1 MKSKSVLSAFLP
13 AFLAWTAVALAQSN
27 HFEMMDVFQLE
38 FASDPQISPDGKR
51 VVYERNSMDIMEDRR
66 RTELWIV
73 DADSSN
79 HRKLTTSSGRESS
92 PRWSPDGSMLAYL
105 SQEEGKTQIFLR
117 WMDTGQT
124 AILTQVLESPHQ
136 ITWSPDGKHIAFS
149 MLVPEPEPSLAK
161 LPAKPKGAEWADP
174 PKLIERV
181 RNRADG
187 EGYLPH
193 GFNHFFVVPVSGGT
207 ARQVTTGEFHHR
219 NAPSWTPDSKTLV
232 FSANRN
238 EDWEYEFRNSE
249 IYAVSL
255 DSGDIQTLTD
265 RNGPDHSPVV
275 SPDGNTV
282 AYLSYD
288 DKIRT
293 YQVTE
298 LYIMNI
304 DGSNKRRL
312 TESLDRSA
320 SNPAW
325 SSDGRGLFFKYDSEG
340 NTKLAHVTRDGEV
353 RVLAN
358 DLGGTSYGRPYGGGS
373 FSVADDGAFA
383 FTLTRPERP
392 GDVALGTLSGSRIEQ
407 LTALNDDLMA
417 HKTVGAVEEIWF
429 DSSFDGRKI
438 QGWIVKPPDFEPQKK
453 YPLILE
459 IHGGPISNYGDRFS
473 AEIQLYASAG
483 YVVLYTNPRGSTSY
497 GGEFGDLLYH
507 NYPGEDYDDV
517 ISGVDAVIVRGY
529 IDERNLFVTGGS
541 AGGIL
546 TAWIV
551 GKTNRFTAA
560 VAAKPVINWYS
571 KVLVAD
577 NYYGY
582 HNYRFPGSPWE
593 NPETYMKFS
602 PISLVGNVETPT
614 LLLTGDADLRTPL
627 SESEQFFHALL
638 LRRVDTAL
646 VRIPGASHNIVA
658 RPSQLIAKVANVLAW
673 FERYRDGGPGTATT
687 DQP

>member
-1 MKSKSVLSAFLP
+1 MKSTFAVAAFLP
-13 AFLAWTAVALAQSN
+13 AFVACTTIAMAQSN

-38 FASDPQISPDGKR
+38 FASDPQISPDGR
-51 VVYERNSMDIMEDRR
+51 HIVYERNSMDIMEDRR
-66 RTELWIV
+66 RTELWTL
-73 DADSSN
+73 DADGSN
-79 HRKLTTSSGRESS
+79 HRKLTSRSVGESS

-105 SQEEGKTQIFLR
+105 SKEEGKTQIFVR
-117 WMDTGQT
+117 WMDAGQS
-124 AILTQVLESPHQ
+124 AVLTQVLDSPRG
-136 ITWSPDGKHIAFS
+136 IAWSPDGQHIAFS
-149 MLVPEPEPSLAK
+149 MLVPEPEPSLVT
-161 LPAKPKGAEWADP
+161 LPTKPKGAKWADP

-181 RNRADG
+181 RNREDG
-187 EGYLPH
+187 IGYLPH
-193 GFNHFFVVPVSGGT
+193 GFDHLFVVPVAGGT
-207 ARQVTTGEFHHR
+207 ARQVTTGDFHHR
-219 NAPSWTPDSKTLV
+219 GALSWTPDSKTLV

-238 EDWEYEFRNSE
+238 ENWEYEFKNSE
-249 IYAVSL
+249 IYSVSL
-255 DSGDIQTLTD
+255 EDGEIRELTD
-265 RNGPDHSPVV
+265 KNGPDENPVV
-275 SPDGNTV
+275 SPDGNSI
-282 AYLSYD
+282 AYLGYD

-298 LYIMNI
+298 LHIMNI
-304 DGSNKRRL
+304 DGTGKGRL

-320 SNPAW
+320 SNPVW
-325 SSDGRGLFFKYDSEG
+325 SSDGRGLFFQYDSEG
-340 NTKLAHVTRDGEV
+340 NTKIAHVTLDGEV
-353 RVLAN
+353 RVLAH

-373 FSVADDGAFA
+373 FSVADSGVFA
-383 FTLTRPERP
+383 FTLTRPEHL
-392 GDVALGTLSGSRIEQ
+392 GDVALGTLGGSRVKRVT
-407 LTALNDDLMA
+407 LLNDDLLA
-417 HKTVGAVEEIWF
+417 HKTLAAVEEIWF

-438 QGWIVKPPDFEPQKK
+438 QGWIVKPPDFDPQSK

-473 AEIQLYASAG
+473 AEMQLYATAG

-517 ISGVDAVIVRGY
+517 ISGVDAVIAKGY
-529 IDERNLFVTGGS
+529 IDDRNLFVTGGS

-560 VAAKPVINWYS
+560 VSAKPVINWYS

-577 NYYGY
+577 NYYVY
-582 HNYRFPGSPWE
+582 HNYRYPGSPWE
-593 NPETYMKFS
+593 NPEAYMKFS

-614 LLLTGDADLRTPL
+614 LLLTGEADLRTPL

-638 LRRVDTAL
+638 LRRIDTAV

-658 RPSQLIAKVANVLAW
+658 RPSQLIAKVANIIAW
-673 FERYRDGGPGTATT
+673 FERYRDDGPGMATT
-687 DQP
+687 EQP

>member
-1 MKSKSVLSAFLP
+1 MKSTFAVTALLP
-13 AFLAWTAVALAQSN
+13 AFVACTTIAMAQSN

-38 FASDPQISPDGKR
+38 FASYPQISPDGKHI
-51 VVYERNSMDIMEDRR
+51 VYERNSMDIMKDRR
-66 RTELWIV
+66 RTELWTV
-73 DADSSN
+73 DADGSN
-79 HRKLTTSSGRESS
+79 HRKLTSRSVSESL

-105 SQEEGKTQIFLR
+105 SKKEGKTQIFLR
-117 WMDTGQT
+117 WIDTGQS
-124 AILTQVLESPHQ
+124 AVLTQVLDSPRQ
-136 ITWSPDGKHIAFS
+136 IAWSPDGQHIAFS
-149 MLVPEPEPSLAK
+149 MLVPEPEPSLAT
-161 LPAKPKGAEWADP
+161 LPAKPKGAKWADP

-187 EGYLPH
+187 IGYLPH
-193 GFNHFFVVPVSGGT
+193 GFNHLFVVPVSGGT
-207 ARQVTTGEFHHR
+207 ARQVTTGDFHHR
-219 NAPSWTPDSKTLV
+219 SAPSWTPDSKTLV

-238 EDWEYEFRNSE
+238 ENWEYEFRNSE
-249 IYAVSL
+249 IYSVSL
-255 DSGDIQTLTD
+255 EDGEIRALTD
-265 RNGPDHSPVV
+265 KNGPDQSPVV
-275 SPDGNTV
+275 SPDGNSI
-282 AYLSYD
+282 AYLGYD

-298 LYIMNI
+298 LHIMNI
-304 DGSNKRRL
+304 DGTGKGRL

-320 SNPAW
+320 SNPVW
-325 SSDGRGLFFKYDSEG
+325 SSDGRGLFFQYDSEG
-340 NTKLAHVTRDGEV
+340 NTKIAHVTLDGEV
-353 RVLAN
+353 RVLAHH
-358 DLGGTSYGRPYGGGS
+358 LGGTSYGRPYGGGS
-373 FSVADDGAFA
+373 FSVADSGAFA

-392 GDVALGTLSGSRIEQ
+392 GDVALGTLSGSRVKH
-407 LTALNDDLMA
+407 LTALNDDLLA

-438 QGWIVKPPDFEPQKK
+438 QGWIVKPPDFEPQSK

-473 AEIQLYASAG
+473 AEIQLYATAG

-497 GGEFGDLLYH
+497 GREFGDLLYH
-507 NYPGEDYDDV
+507 NYPAEDYDDV
-517 ISGVDAVIVRGY
+517 ISGVDAVIAKGY
-529 IDERNLFVTGGS
+529 IDDRNLFVTGGS

-577 NYYGY
+577 NYYVY
-582 HNYRFPGSPWE
+582 HNYRYPGSPWE
-593 NPETYMKFS
+593 NPEAYMKFS

-638 LRRVDTAL
+638 LRRIDTAI
-646 VRIPGASHNIVA
+646 VRIPGASHDIVA
-658 RPSQLIAKVANVLAW
+658 RPSQLIAKVANIIAW
-673 FERYRDGGPGTATT
+673 FERYRDDGPGTATT
-687 DQP
+687 EQP

>member
-1 MKSKSVLSAFLP
+1 MKSTFAVTALLAAF
-13 AFLAWTAVALAQSN
+13 VAYTTIAMAQSN

-38 FASDPQISPDGKR
+38 FASDPQISPDGKHI
-51 VVYERNSMDIMEDRR
+51 VYERNSMDIMEDRR
-66 RTELWIV
+66 RTELWTV
-73 DADSSN
+73 DADGSN
-79 HRKLTTSSGRESS
+79 HRKLTSRSVGESS

-105 SQEEGKTQIFLR
+105 SKEEGKTQIFLR
-117 WMDTGQT
+117 WMDTGQS
-124 AILTQVLESPHQ
+124 AVLTQVLDSPRQ
-136 ITWSPDGKHIAFS
+136 IAWSPDGQHIAFS
-149 MLVPEPEPSLAK
+149 MLVPEPEPSLAT
-161 LPAKPKGAEWADP
+161 LPAKPKGAKWADP

-187 EGYLPH
+187 IGYLPH
-193 GFNHFFVVPVSGGT
+193 GFDHLFVVPVSGGT
-207 ARQVTTGEFHHR
+207 ARQVTTGDFHHR
-219 NAPSWTPDSKTLV
+219 STLSWTPDSKTLV

-238 EDWEYEFRNSE
+238 ENWEYEFKNSE
-249 IYAVSL
+249 IYSVSL
-255 DSGDIQTLTD
+255 EDGEIRELTD
-265 RNGPDHSPVV
+265 RNGPDESPVV
-275 SPDGNTV
+275 SPDGNSI
-282 AYLSYD
+282 AYLGYD

-298 LYIMNI
+298 LHTMNI
-304 DGSNKRRL
+304 DGTGKRRL

-320 SNPAW
+320 SNPVW
-325 SSDGRGLFFKYDSEG
+325 SSDGRGLFFQYDSEG
-340 NTKLAHVTRDGEV
+340 NTKIAHVTLDGEV
-353 RVLAN
+353 RVLAH

-373 FSVADDGAFA
+373 FSVAESGAFA

-392 GDVALGTLSGSRIEQ
+392 GEVALGTLSSSRVNH
-407 LTALNDDLMA
+407 LTALNNDLLA
-417 HKTVGAVEEIWF
+417 HKTIGAVEEIWF

-438 QGWIVKPPDFEPQKK
+438 QGWIVKPPDFDPQRK

-473 AEIQLYASAG
+473 AEIQLYATAG

-517 ISGVDAVIVRGY
+517 ISGVDAVIAKGY
-529 IDERNLFVTGGS
+529 IDDRNLFVTGGS

-551 GKTNRFTAA
+551 GKTNRFAAA
-560 VAAKPVINWYS
+560 VSAKPVINWYS

-577 NYYGY
+577 NYYVY
-582 HNYRFPGSPWE
+582 HNYRYPGSPWE
-593 NPETYMKFS
+593 NPEAYMKFS

-638 LRRVDTAL
+638 LRRIDTAV
-646 VRIPGASHNIVA
+646 VRIPGASHDIVA
-658 RPSQLIAKVANVLAW
+658 RPSQLIAKVANIIAW
-673 FERYRDGGPGTATT
+673 FERYRDEGPGTATT
-687 DQP
+687 

>member
-1 MKSKSVLSAFLP
+1 MKSTFAVTALLP
-13 AFLAWTAVALAQSN
+13 AFVACTTIAMAQSN

-38 FASDPQISPDGKR
+38 FASDPQISPDGKHI
-51 VVYERNSMDIMEDRR
+51 VYERNSMDIMEDRR
-66 RTELWIV
+66 RTELWTV
-73 DADSSN
+73 DADGSN
-79 HRKLTTSSGRESS
+79 HRKLTSRSVGESS

-105 SQEEGKTQIFLR
+105 SKEEGKTQIFLR
-117 WMDTGQT
+117 WMDTGQS
-124 AILTQVLESPHQ
+124 AVLTQVLDSPRQ
-136 ITWSPDGKHIAFS
+136 IAWSPDGQHIAFS
-149 MLVPEPEPSLAK
+149 MLVPEPEPSLAT
-161 LPAKPKGAEWADP
+161 LPAKPKGAKWADP

-187 EGYLPH
+187 IGYLPH
-193 GFNHFFVVPVSGGT
+193 GFDHLFVVPVSGGT
-207 ARQVTTGEFHHR
+207 ARQVTTGDFHHR
-219 NAPSWTPDSKTLV
+219 STLSWTPDSKTLV

-238 EDWEYEFRNSE
+238 ENWEYEFKNSE
-249 IYAVSL
+249 IYSVSL
-255 DSGDIQTLTD
+255 EDGEIRELTD
-265 RNGPDHSPVV
+265 RNGPDESPVV
-275 SPDGNTV
+275 SPDGNSI
-282 AYLSYD
+282 AYLGYD

-298 LYIMNI
+298 LHTMNI
-304 DGSNKRRL
+304 DGTGKRRL

-320 SNPAW
+320 SNPVW
-325 SSDGRGLFFKYDSEG
+325 SSDGRGLFFQYDSEG
-340 NTKLAHVTRDGEV
+340 NTKIAHVTLDGEV
-353 RVLAN
+353 RVLAH

-373 FSVADDGAFA
+373 FSVAESGAFA

-392 GDVALGTLSGSRIEQ
+392 GEVALGTLSSSRVNH
-407 LTALNDDLMA
+407 LTALNNDLLA
-417 HKTVGAVEEIWF
+417 HKTIGAVEEIWF

-438 QGWIVKPPDFEPQKK
+438 QGWIVKPPDFDPQRK

-473 AEIQLYASAG
+473 AEIQLYATAG

-517 ISGVDAVIVRGY
+517 ISGVDAVIAKGY
-529 IDERNLFVTGGS
+529 IDDRNLFVTGGS

-551 GKTNRFTAA
+551 GKTNRFAAA
-560 VAAKPVINWYS
+560 VSAKPVINWYS

-577 NYYGY
+577 NYYVY
-582 HNYRFPGSPWE
+582 HNYRYPGSPWE
-593 NPETYMKFS
+593 NPEAYMKFS

-638 LRRVDTAL
+638 LRRIDTAV
-646 VRIPGASHNIVA
+646 VRIPGASHDIVA
-658 RPSQLIAKVANVLAW
+658 RPSQLIAKVANIIAW
-673 FERYRDGGPGTATT
+673 FERYRDEGPGTATT
-687 DQP
+687 

>member
-1 MKSKSVLSAFLP
+1 MKSTFAVTALLAAF
-13 AFLAWTAVALAQSN
+13 VAYTTIAMAQSN

-38 FASDPQISPDGKR
+38 FASDPQISPDGKHI
-51 VVYERNSMDIMEDRR
+51 VYERNSMDIMEDRR
-66 RTELWIV
+66 RTELWTV
-73 DADSSN
+73 DADGSN
-79 HRKLTTSSGRESS
+79 HRKLTSRSVGESS

-105 SQEEGKTQIFLR
+105 SKEEGKTQIFLR
-117 WMDTGQT
+117 WMDTGQS
-124 AILTQVLESPHQ
+124 AVLTQVLDSPRQ
-136 ITWSPDGKHIAFS
+136 IAWSPDGQHIAFS
-149 MLVPEPEPSLAK
+149 MLVPEPEPSLAT
-161 LPAKPKGAEWADP
+161 LPAKPKGAKWADP

-187 EGYLPH
+187 IGYLPH
-193 GFNHFFVVPVSGGT
+193 GFDHLFVVPVSGGT
-207 ARQVTTGEFHHR
+207 ARQVTTGDFHHR
-219 NAPSWTPDSKTLV
+219 STLSWTPDSKTLV

-238 EDWEYEFRNSE
+238 ENWEYEFKNSE
-249 IYAVSL
+249 IYSVSL
-255 DSGDIQTLTD
+255 EDGEIRELTD
-265 RNGPDHSPVV
+265 RNGPDESPVV
-275 SPDGNTV
+275 SPDGNSI
-282 AYLSYD
+282 AYLGYD

-298 LYIMNI
+298 LHTMNI
-304 DGSNKRRL
+304 DGTGKRRL

-320 SNPAW
+320 SNPVW
-325 SSDGRGLFFKYDSEG
+325 SSDGRGLFFQYDSEG
-340 NTKLAHVTRDGEV
+340 NTKIAHVTLDGEV
-353 RVLAN
+353 RVLAH

-373 FSVADDGAFA
+373 FSVAESGAFA

-392 GDVALGTLSGSRIEQ
+392 GEVALGTLSSSRVNH
-407 LTALNDDLMA
+407 LTALNNDLLA
-417 HKTVGAVEEIWF
+417 HKTIGAVEEIWF

-438 QGWIVKPPDFEPQKK
+438 QGWIVKPPDFDPQRK

-473 AEIQLYASAG
+473 AEIQLYATAG

-517 ISGVDAVIVRGY
+517 ISGVDAVIAKGY
-529 IDERNLFVTGGS
+529 IDDRNLFVTGGS

-551 GKTNRFTAA
+551 GKTNRFAAA
-560 VAAKPVINWYS
+560 VSAKPVINWYS

-577 NYYGY
+577 NYYVY
-582 HNYRFPGSPWE
+582 HNYRYPGSPWE
-593 NPETYMKFS
+593 NPEAYMKFS

-638 LRRVDTAL
+638 LRRIDTAV
-646 VRIPGASHNIVA
+646 VRIPGASHDIVA
-658 RPSQLIAKVANVLAW
+658 RPSQLIAKVANIIAW
-673 FERYRDGGPGTATT
+673 FERYRDEGPGTATT
-687 DQP
+687 EQP

>member
-1 MKSKSVLSAFLP
+1 MKSTFAVTALLAAF
-13 AFLAWTAVALAQSN
+13 VAYTTIAMAQSN

-38 FASDPQISPDGKR
+38 FASDPQISPDGKHI
-51 VVYERNSMDIMEDRR
+51 VYERNSMDIMEDRR
-66 RTELWIV
+66 RTELWTV
-73 DADSSN
+73 DADGSN
-79 HRKLTTSSGRESS
+79 HRKLTVRAVGESS

-105 SQEEGKTQIFLR
+105 SKEEGKTQIFLR
-117 WMDTGQT
+117 WMDTGQS
-124 AILTQVLESPHQ
+124 AVLTQVLDSPRQ
-136 ITWSPDGKHIAFS
+136 IAWSPDGQYIAFS
-149 MLVPEPEPSLAK
+149 MLVPEPEPSLAT
-161 LPAKPKGAEWADP
+161 LPAKPKGAKWADP

-187 EGYLPH
+187 TGYLPH
-193 GFNHFFVVPVSGGT
+193 GFNHLFVVPVSGGT
-207 ARQVTTGEFHHR
+207 ARQVTTGDFHHR
-219 NAPSWTPDSKTLV
+219 SALSWTPDSKTLV

-238 EDWEYEFRNSE
+238 ENWEYEFKNSE
-249 IYAVSL
+249 IYSVSL
-255 DSGDIQTLTD
+255 EDGEIRALTD
-265 RNGPDHSPVV
+265 KNGPDESPVV
-275 SPDGNTV
+275 SPDGNSI
-282 AYLSYD
+282 AYLGYD

-298 LYIMNI
+298 LHIMNI
-304 DGSNKRRL
+304 DGTGKGRL

-320 SNPAW
+320 SDPVW
-325 SSDGRGLFFKYDSEG
+325 SSDGRGLFFQYDSEG
-340 NTKLAHVTRDGEV
+340 NTKIAHVTLDGEV
-353 RVLAN
+353 RVLAH

-373 FSVADDGAFA
+373 FSVADSGAFA

-392 GDVALGTLSGSRIEQ
+392 GDVALGTLSGSRVKY
-407 LTALNDDLMA
+407 LTALNDDLLA

-438 QGWIVKPPDFEPQKK
+438 QGWIVKPPDFDPQRK

-473 AEIQLYASAG
+473 AEIQLYATAG

-517 ISGVDAVIVRGY
+517 ISGVDAVIAKGY
-529 IDERNLFVTGGS
+529 VDDCNLFVTGGS

-571 KVLVAD
+571 TVLVAD
-577 NYYGY
+577 NYYVY
-582 HNYRFPGSPWE
+582 HNYRYPGSPWE
-593 NPETYMKFS
+593 NPEAYMKFS

-638 LRRVDTAL
+638 LRRIDTAV

-658 RPSQLIAKVANVLAW
+658 RPSQLIAKVANIIAW
-673 FERYRDGGPGTATT
+673 FERYRDEGPGTATT
-687 DQP
+687 EQP

>member
-1 MKSKSVLSAFLP
+1 M
-13 AFLAWTAVALAQSN
+13 AQSN

-38 FASDPQISPDGKR
+38 FASEPQISPDGLHI
-51 VVYERNSMDIMEDRR
+51 VYERNSMNIMEDRR
-66 RTELWIV
+66 RTGLWMV
-73 DADSSN
+73 DADGSN
-79 HRKLTTSSGRESS
+79 HRKLTSSSVSESS

-105 SQEEGKTQIFLR
+105 SKEEGKSQIFLR

-124 AILTQVLESPHQ
+124 AVLTQVLDSPRQ
-136 ITWSPDGKHIAFS
+136 ITWSPDGQHIAFS
-149 MLVPEPEPSLAK
+149 TLVPEPEPTLAK
-161 LPAKPKGAEWADP
+161 LPAKPKGAKWADP
-174 PKLIERV
+174 PKLIERL

-187 EGYLPH
+187 TGYLPH
-193 GFNHFFVVPVSGGT
+193 GFNHLFVVPVSGGT

-219 NAPSWTPDSKTLV
+219 SAPSWTPDKKTLV

-238 EDWEYEFRNSE
+238 EDWEHEFRNSE
-249 IYAVSL
+249 IYSVSL
-255 DSGDIQTLTD
+255 ESGEIRALTD
-265 RNGPDHSPVV
+265 RNGPDQSPVV
-275 SPDGNTV
+275 SPDGNTI
-282 AYLSYD
+282 AYLGYD
-288 DKIRT
+288 DEIRT
-293 YQVTE
+293 YQTTE

-304 DGSNKRRL
+304 DGTGKRRL

-320 SNPAW
+320 SSPAW
-325 SSDGRGLFFKYDSEG
+325 SSDGRGLFFQYDSEG
-340 NTKLAHVTRDGEV
+340 NTKIAHVTLDGEV
-353 RVLAN
+353 RVLAH
-358 DLGGTSYGRPYGGGS
+358 DVGGTSYGRPYGGGS
-373 FSVADDGAFA
+373 FSVGSVADNGAFA

-392 GDVALGTLSGSRIEQ
+392 GDVALGTLSGSSIEH
-407 LTALNDDLMA
+407 LTALNDDLLA
-417 HKTVGAVEEIWF
+417 HKTLGAVEEIWF

-438 QGWIVKPPDFEPQKK
+438 QGWIVKPPDFDPQSK

-473 AEIQLYASAG
+473 AEIQLYATAG

-497 GGEFGDLLYH
+497 GGAFGDLLYH

-517 ISGVDAVIVRGY
+517 ISGVDAVIAKGY

-577 NYYGY
+577 NYYNY
-582 HNYRFPGSPWE
+582 HNYRYPGFPWE
-593 NPETYMKFS
+593 NPEAYMKFS

-638 LRRVDTAL
+638 LRRVKTAL

-658 RPSQLIAKVANVLAW
+658 RPSQLIAKVANVIAW
-673 FERYRDGGPGTATT
+673 FERYRVGGEGTATT
-687 DQP
+687 EQP